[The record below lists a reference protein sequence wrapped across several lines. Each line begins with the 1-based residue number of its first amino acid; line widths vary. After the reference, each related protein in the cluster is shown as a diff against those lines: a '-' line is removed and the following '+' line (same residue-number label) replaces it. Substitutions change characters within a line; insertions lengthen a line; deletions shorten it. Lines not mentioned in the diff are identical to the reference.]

1 MDIDI
6 NFIILNLSYLL
17 VVVALLVRDM
27 LVLRSVII
35 LGELG
40 FVVYGA
46 QFNTTIL
53 IWNLIF
59 LVINVTQ
66 VIRLLLERR
75 PVPIA
80 EELQDIYKNV
90 FTELTTREFLTFWN
104 MGKNIVVKDGYL
116 CRRNQVQSELLLI
129 LDGSV
134 AVKKNGVR
142 LAELSRGNFV
152 AEMSFMTGEPATAD
166 VQCID
171 SVALVSWSQAKIH
184 NLNHINDA
192 LLMKIQVIMGK
203 AMSKKIEKRRVTRD
217 LKRG

>member
-40 FVVYGA
+40 FIVYGA

-75 PVPIA
+75 PLPIT
-80 EELQDIYKNV
+80 EELPDIYKNV
-90 FTELTTREFLTFWN
+90 FDSLSQFQKNTF
-104 MGKNIVVKDGYL
+104 Y
-116 CRRNQVQSELLLI
+116 
-129 LDGSV
+129 
-134 AVKKNGVR
+134 
-142 LAELSRGNFV
+142 
-152 AEMSFMTGEPATAD
+152 
-166 VQCID
+166 
-171 SVALVSWSQAKIH
+171 
-184 NLNHINDA
+184 
-192 LLMKIQVIMGK
+192 
-203 AMSKKIEKRRVTRD
+203 
-217 LKRG
+217 